1 MDGLGG
7 FRVVSL
13 DRRGHG
19 ESARPFDAAAH
30 TVDEHV
36 ADLIALAD
44 LLELERFAFWGYSD
58 GARIG
63 YALAAAH
70 PRRVVGLVASGT
82 VDPRGGMPDDELHE
96 AAREVR
102 EHGVGAILG
111 DEPAPACL
119 LRQLIEETDPEI
131 VARELESFAGWSP
144 WPLFPRIEAP
154 TLIVAG
160 ELEDAGCAEAAARIP
175 DGRALILPELG
186 HLGAFVNSELVLPP
200 VRSFVEEVLE
210 LRR

>member
-1 MDGLGG
+1 
-7 FRVVSL
+7 
-13 DRRGHG
+13 
-19 ESARPFDAAAH
+19 
-30 TVDEHV
+30 
-36 ADLIALAD
+36 
-44 LLELERFAFWGYSD
+44 
-58 GARIG
+58 
-63 YALAAAH
+63 
-70 PRRVVGLVASGT
+70 
-82 VDPRGGMPDDELHE
+82 MPDDELHE